1 MEIVRKKRKTS
12 KALDHNDN
20 SRDRLM
26 TEGYKLLCK
35 KGIDGVGVRE
45 IAEAA
50 NVSTGTFYYFFT
62 DKLDLLSCYTFEKN
76 NFVADTDAIS
86 EGSAYDRIVNFFTN
100 IVAKVLESDGHDV
113 AMWVLMKKET
123 SPKLYDSLYKLVLEG
138 IENGEFTDEK
148 TPDMLTN
155 FILDSYRGATFAWY
169 RSDGKI
175 DIRTLLKEH
184 VGFSLDHFRK

>member
-1 MEIVRKKRKTS
+1 MEIVRKKRKTAKS
-12 KALDHNDN
+12 LDHNDN

-26 TEGYKLLCK
+26 TEGYKLICK
-35 KGIDGVGVRE
+35 RGIDGVGVRE

-76 NFVADTDAIS
+76 NFVLDEAAIS
-86 EGSAYDRIVNFFTN
+86 GESAYTRIVNFFTN
-100 IVAKVLESDGHDV
+100 VVATVLENDGYEV

-123 SPKLYDSLYKLVLEG
+123 SPKLYDALYKLVSEG
-138 IENGEFTDEK
+138 IERGEFTNEK
-148 TPDMLTN
+148 TPDMLTT
-155 FILDSYRGATFAWY
+155 FILDSYRGAAFAWY
-169 RSDGKI
+169 RSNGEF
-175 DIRTLLKEH
+175 DIRTLLEEH

>member
-1 MEIVRKKRKTS
+1 MEKTRKKRNTTKS
-12 KALDHNDN
+12 LNNDN

-26 TEGYKLLCK
+26 TEGYKLICK

-76 NFVADTDAIS
+76 NFILDETASSGESV
-86 EGSAYDRIVNFFTN
+86 YKRIINFFTN
-100 IVAKVLESDGHDV
+100 VVATVLENDGYDV

-138 IENGEFTDEK
+138 IESGEFTNEK
-148 TPDMLTN
+148 TPDKLTT
-155 FILDSYRGATFAWY
+155 FILDSYRGAAFAWY
-169 RSDGKI
+169 RSNGEFDLRI
-175 DIRTLLKEH
+175 LLEEH
-184 VGFSLDHFRK
+184 VGFGLKHFVR